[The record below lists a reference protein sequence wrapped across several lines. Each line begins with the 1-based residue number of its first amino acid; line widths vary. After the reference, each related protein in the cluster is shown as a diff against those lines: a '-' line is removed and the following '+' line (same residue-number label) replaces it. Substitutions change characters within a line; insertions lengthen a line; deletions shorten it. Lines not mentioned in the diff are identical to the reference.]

1 MTLFK
6 VWLVAMQFLDV
17 NRRFLSS
24 LTGGAADAAVVV
36 SSGLKAIAQQEGV
49 VATAFRTYYRT
60 VLCSTLPTT
69 CQSIG
74 RALVA
79 VGVTQSKVFLEVGT
93 GGEGGVCGS
102 ILDSKGSSYPGTS
115 PLPSSPT
122 STWASPTCSSSRSDS
137 TNRERRLGMKE
148 MEYHM
153 LFEIVAGLGVSGLMV
168 LVWLVMALRQGT
180 GSIKSVRRLSVFL
193 HHHAKVAKGNLRQV
207 RGVVE
212 SQVDACIEKVK
223 RVI

>member
-1 MTLFK
+1 
-6 VWLVAMQFLDV
+6 
-17 NRRFLSS
+17 
-24 LTGGAADAAVVV
+24 
-36 SSGLKAIAQQEGV
+36 
-49 VATAFRTYYRT
+49 
-60 VLCSTLPTT
+60 
-69 CQSIG
+69 
-74 RALVA
+74 
-79 VGVTQSKVFLEVGT
+79 
-93 GGEGGVCGS
+93 
-102 ILDSKGSSYPGTS
+102 
-115 PLPSSPT
+115 
-122 STWASPTCSSSRSDS
+122 
-137 TNRERRLGMKE
+137 